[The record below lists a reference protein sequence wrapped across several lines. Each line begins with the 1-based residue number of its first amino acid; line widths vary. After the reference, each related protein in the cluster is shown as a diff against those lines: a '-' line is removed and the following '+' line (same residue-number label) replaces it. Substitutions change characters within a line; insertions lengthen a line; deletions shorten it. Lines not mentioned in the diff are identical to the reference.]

1 MDPGAPAKLMSMAL
15 AKTVEAQSLKKRKH
29 PAETT
34 TDKLKATSPGSL
46 VKPVE
51 VISLVDNLFGDLDR
65 VFSSNLQSAC

>member
-1 MDPGAPAKLMSMAL
+1 MDPGAPAKVMSMAL

-34 TDKLKATSPGSL
+34 TDKLKAVALAKATSPGSL

-51 VISLVDNLFGDLDR
+51 VISLVDDLFGDLDR
-65 VFSSNLQSAC
+65 VF